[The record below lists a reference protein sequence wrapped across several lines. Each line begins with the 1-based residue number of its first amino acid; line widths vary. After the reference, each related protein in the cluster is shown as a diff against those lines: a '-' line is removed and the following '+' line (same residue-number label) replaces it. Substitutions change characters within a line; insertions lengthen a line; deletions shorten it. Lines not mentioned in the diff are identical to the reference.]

1 MSNTLKNREVF
12 RVGTHN
18 GDKYTHKDLD
28 AMVTAFQEMDFLPA
42 IKIGH
47 AQNGSDAYGYVDNL
61 RRDGD
66 RLVADF
72 THIDDEIKDKVDAR
86 KLSRVSGEVYW
97 NFERNGKKY
106 PRVLGAVALL
116 GHEIPGVA
124 GLKPLYEN
132 YSDGAVTRCYEFE
145 FATGD
150 DQRGNADDNTQ
161 EQTAMSIEK
170 VQAELAALQKNH
182 DAAQAELKKYQDDQA
197 KLYATAKEAEALKV
211 EVSKLREDASKRAIK
226 EKTDAL
232 SIPALRPMFAALYA
246 VDAGETKLK
255 VYEAGKESEKS
266 VSEVLDSMVAHLND
280 KIAPM
285 FKQYSKQDEQTEPV
299 QADNKVDAGKL
310 IDKLVGEHIAK
321 HKSDYSTAL
330 SAVMRDHAE
339 LARVYASH

>member
-28 AMVTAFQEMDFLPA
+28 GMVAAFHEMDFLPA

-47 AQNGSDAYGYVDNL
+47 AQTGSEAYGYVDNL

-66 RLVADF
+66 RLLADF
-72 THIDDEIKDKVDAR
+72 THIDDAVKDKVESR
-86 KLSRVSGEVYW
+86 KLARVSGEVYW
-97 NFERNGKKY
+97 NFDRNGKKY

-150 DQRGNADDNTQ
+150 EQRGNADITQ
-161 EQTAMSIEK
+161 KEQTAMSIEK
-170 VQAELAALQKNH
+170 MQAELAALQKNH
-182 DAAQAELKKYQDDQA
+182 DAAQAELKKYQDEQA
-197 KLYATAKEAEALKV
+197 KLYASAKEAEALKV
-211 EVSKLREDASKRAIK
+211 EVTKLRENAMQRAIK

-232 SIPALRPMFAALYA
+232 AIPALRPMFAALYTVD
-246 VDAGETKLK
+246 VDATKLK

-266 VSEVLDSMVAHLND
+266 VGEVLDSMVAHLND

-285 FKQYSKQDEQTEPV
+285 FKQYSMQDAPAEPV
-299 QADNKVDAGKL
+299 HADNKVDAGKE
-310 IDKLVGEHIAK
+310 IDRLVGEHIAK
-321 HKSDYSTAL
+321 HKSDYATAL
-330 SAVMRDHAE
+330 QAVMRDHAE